1 MVGKEEAAWAIVRRR
16 RRRGRTDC
24 ATPCHGHA
32 VLFLTGVMIVVNVRQ
47 DGDKECLGVC
57 HVQGYV
63 GMVLLLVVRNVI
75 QVQDVVLI
83 IVDVLLDGILVH
95 H

>member
-1 MVGKEEAAWAIVRRR
+1 MDVMVIA
-16 RRRGRTDC
+16 
-24 ATPCHGHA
+24 P
-32 VLFLTGVMIVVNVRQ
+32 VNQ

-63 GMVLLLVVRNVI
+63 GMVLLWVVRNVI